1 MSILQLKSG
10 DIVKDNYRICID
22 LDTLCTVHK
31 FEDNR
36 LVFHPCRLKAV
47 NELYKNG
54 HEIIIT
60 TVYSE
65 DIIAPQI
72 SELNY
77 HEIKYD
83 FMNIDFYVSNRSR
96 GNTSFFN
103 ELFDRNYEIKP
114 LSWEITY
121 K

>member
-36 LVFHPCRLKAV
+36 LVFHTCRLKAV

-83 FMNIDFYVSNRSR
+83 FMSIDFYVSKRSR

>member
-1 MSILQLKSG
+1 MSILRPKSS

-22 LDTLCTVHK
+22 LDTLCNIRK
-31 FEDNR
+31 FEDNK
-36 LVFHPCRLKAV
+36 LVFYPCRLKAV

-65 DIIAPQI
+65 DIIASQI

-83 FMNIDFYVSNRSR
+83 FMSIDFYVSKRSR

>member
-1 MSILQLKSG
+1 MSILQLKHG

-54 HEIIIT
+54 HEIIIN
-60 TVYSE
+60 TVYK
-65 DIIAPQI
+65 
-72 SELNY
+72 
-77 HEIKYD
+77 IKTFSY
-83 FMNIDFYVSNRSR
+83 
-96 GNTSFFN
+96 
-103 ELFDRNYEIKP
+103 
-114 LSWEITY
+114 
-121 K
+121 